1 MSIAYDLNHPFPVP
15 PAAWESAGFWEGV
28 QRRELVF
35 QRCTECGLWVH
46 PPRPAC
52 PRCRSFGKEWAR
64 SSGRGTI
71 YGLVIYR
78 QSPHPAF
85 KAPYAVVLVE
95 MEEGVRMISNMVGI
109 APEEIRIGMPVE
121 VVFEEVRQGLI
132 LPKFRKVG

>member
-1 MSIAYDLNHPFPVP
+1 
-15 PAAWESAGFWEGV
+15 
-28 QRRELVF
+28 
-35 QRCTECGLWVH
+35 
-46 PPRPAC
+46 
-52 PRCRSFGKEWAR
+52 
-64 SSGRGTI
+64 
-71 YGLVIYR
+71 LVIYR